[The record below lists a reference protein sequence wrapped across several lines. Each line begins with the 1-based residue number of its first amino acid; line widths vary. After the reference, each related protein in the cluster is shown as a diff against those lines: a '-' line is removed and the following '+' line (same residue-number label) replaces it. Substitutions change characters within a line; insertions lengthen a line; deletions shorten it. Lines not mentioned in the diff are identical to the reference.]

1 MAQFRPFL
9 RTLVLALATLGTA
22 CGSDTDPRPATWS
35 YLSPAIMEPN
45 CATVS
50 CHSPAAAVSGLDF
63 STQERGYTSLLGLWT
78 WIVDPSGNLA
88 QGCKSAAGTVVC
100 PREHR
105 SLVVPFDPAQSRL
118 IHVLRAQGAARMPPD
133 RPLAEADIRLVETW
147 ILNGARRGIA
157 GAPAPLAGPVDGS
170 ATDATPMDAAI
181 DTADAGSSD
190 AADAGSADAGGAE
203 GGAGKPDVLPAQ

>member
-1 MAQFRPFL
+1 
-9 RTLVLALATLGTA
+9 
-22 CGSDTDPRPATWS
+22 
-35 YLSPAIMEPN
+35 MEPN

-63 STQERGYTSLLGLWT
+63 STQERGYSSLLGLWT
-78 WIVDPSGNLA
+78 WIIDPSGDLT
-88 QGCKSAAGTVVC
+88 QGCKIAAGTVVC

-157 GAPAPLAGPVDGS
+157 GVPVPPAGPVDG
-170 ATDATPMDAAI
+170 ATTNATPMDAAI
-181 DTADAGSSD
+181 DAADAGISDTADAGNSDTADAGSSD
-190 AADAGSADAGGAE
+190 AAGAE
-203 GGAGKPDVLPAQ
+203 GGAGTPDVLPAQ